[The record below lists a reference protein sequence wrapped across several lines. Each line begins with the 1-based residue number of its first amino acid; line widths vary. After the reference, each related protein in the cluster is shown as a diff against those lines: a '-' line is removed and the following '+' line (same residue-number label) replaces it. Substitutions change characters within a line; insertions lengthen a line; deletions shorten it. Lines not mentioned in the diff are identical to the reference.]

1 MRQFGEKPAYM
12 GQRKSIIR
20 QTAVLVVL
28 MLQTML
34 TISHASTTNNVP
46 QKAKWYRYYDHK
58 GVANISSNVTPNHI
72 RYGYEA
78 LDQNMQVIQRAKP
91 YNVEADIRQAP
102 QRAALARQQAED
114 QKLKR
119 AYNNSQIALQK
130 KNEVLSQLKKQMAFQ
145 QEQLKQLQKDRIMFV
160 RQEREF
166 LRKGKNVPEHLKKTL
181 VTNEKNLT
189 AQKENI
195 QSLQSRYRNQ
205 EAEYDRI
212 IQRLKALE

>member
-1 MRQFGEKPAYM
+1 
-12 GQRKSIIR
+12 
-20 QTAVLVVL
+20 
-28 MLQTML
+28 
-34 TISHASTTNNVP
+34 
-46 QKAKWYRYYDHK
+46 
-58 GVANISSNVTPNHI
+58 
-72 RYGYEA
+72 
-78 LDQNMQVIQRAKP
+78 
-91 YNVEADIRQAP
+91 
-102 QRAALARQQAED
+102 
-114 QKLKR
+114 
-119 AYNNSQIALQK
+119 
-130 KNEVLSQLKKQMAFQ
+130 MAFQ

>member
-1 MRQFGEKPAYM
+1 
-12 GQRKSIIR
+12 
-20 QTAVLVVL
+20 
-28 MLQTML
+28 
-34 TISHASTTNNVP
+34 
-46 QKAKWYRYYDHK
+46 
-58 GVANISSNVTPNHI
+58 
-72 RYGYEA
+72 
-78 LDQNMQVIQRAKP
+78 MQVIQRAKP

>member
-1 MRQFGEKPAYM
+1 
-12 GQRKSIIR
+12 
-20 QTAVLVVL
+20 
-28 MLQTML
+28 
-34 TISHASTTNNVP
+34 
-46 QKAKWYRYYDHK
+46 
-58 GVANISSNVTPNHI
+58 VTPNHI

-102 QRAALARQQAED
+102 QRAAHARQQAED

-181 VTNEKNLT
+181 VINEKNLT